1 MTTRNIGLTAMNKFK
16 EYRFPGD
23 DFIFYGK
30 EEVDDEMRMLR
41 VRLEMLSDAVDNQYK
56 INIELCRKIDELKAK
71 KPKPPK

>member
-1 MTTRNIGLTAMNKFK
+1 MK

-30 EEVDDEMRMLR
+30 DEVDDEMRTLR
-41 VRLEMLSDAVDNQYK
+41 VRLEVLSSSLDFQYK
-56 INIELCRKIDELKAK
+56 NNIELCRKIDELKAK